1 MSEEVRSSAFAYTA
15 PDSGA
20 RQHGPQVDVPSDSGE
35 ARAQRAGLEA
45 LEREFK
51 DLLQQ
56 RR

>member
-1 MSEEVRSSAFAYTA
+1 MSEDVRSSGGAYTA
-15 PDSGA
+15 SNRA
-20 RQHGPQVDVPSDSGE
+20 ASEQGPRVDAPSDSGE

-51 DLLQQ
+51 DLLQ

>member
-15 PDSGA
+15 ST
-20 RQHGPQVDVPSDSGE
+20 GPAGEQDPRVDVPSDSGE

-45 LEREFK
+45 LEREFE
-51 DLLQQ
+51 DLLQ

>member
-1 MSEEVRSSAFAYTA
+1 MSEDVRSSGGAYTA
-15 PDSGA
+15 SDSAA
-20 RQHGPQVDVPSDSGE
+20 RKQGQRVDAPTDSGE

-51 DLLQQ
+51 DLLQ

>member
-1 MSEEVRSSAFAYTA
+1 MSEEVRGSAFAYAASTSA
-15 PDSGA
+15 TSE
-20 RQHGPQVDVPSDSGE
+20 QGPHADVPSDSGE

-51 DLLQQ
+51 DLLQ

>member
-1 MSEEVRSSAFAYTA
+1 MSEEVRGSARAYTA
-15 PDSGA
+15 SDSGA
-20 RQHGPQVDVPSDSGE
+20 NEQRRPIDAPSDSGE

-51 DLLQQ
+51 DLLQ

>member
-1 MSEEVRSSAFAYTA
+1 MSEEVRGSAFAYAAST
-15 PDSGA
+15 SSA
-20 RQHGPQVDVPSDSGE
+20 REQVPHADTPSNSGE

-51 DLLQQ
+51 DLLQ

>member
-15 PDSGA
+15 SDNSAGEPGQPVNVS
-20 RQHGPQVDVPSDSGE
+20 SDSGE

-51 DLLQQ
+51 DLLQ

>member
-1 MSEEVRSSAFAYTA
+1 MSKEVRSSAFAYTA
-15 PDSGA
+15 SNSGA
-20 RQHGPQVDVPSDSGE
+20 GEQGQPVDVPSDSGE

-51 DLLQQ
+51 DLLQ

>member
-1 MSEEVRSSAFAYTA
+1 MSEEVRRSAPAHTVS
-15 PDSGA
+15 DRGA
-20 RQHGPQVDVPSDSGE
+20 SEHGPHVDVPSDSGE

-51 DLLQQ
+51 DLLQ